1 MLDFGE
7 VCIYMLVKGV
17 FGNVKIFLE
26 HKNVKNLVMLQMGL
40 CQFGP
45 CFVMFLRQVCFLVFP
60 DKCIFANDSQ

>member
-26 HKNVKNLVMLQMGL
+26 HKNVKNLVML
-40 CQFGP
+40 FR
-45 CFVMFLRQVCFLVFP
+45 RQSATDFRSRMWEMLGEETQRSTSVL
-60 DKCIFANDSQ
+60 K